1 MRRALIVARH
11 GNPMRVVG
19 PHWVAA
25 PWWSWQR
32 RRLSDGRGKAGNS
45 TAGTYARTSAK
56 GAKKTSFSIDRSALG
71 GNAAWDDDSGSGSGG
86 DRQAQFPHK
95 EAMTPLGKDL
105 QYYIKMRGAI
115 SLHDYIAQT
124 SNHPMYGYYTQQ
136 QKTQVKIGQAGDFI
150 TSPEISQLFGEMVA
164 VWLISVWTSLGS
176 PAKVRLVELGPGKGT
191 LMKDI
196 LRVAAKFPAF
206 HAAIAVHMVEISDSM
221 RQLQREALGC
231 ASTSHDADKCT
242 ATTSGGVAVTWHTM
256 FSQIPAPS
264 TEPLLLVAQEFLD
277 ALPVHQFVYTEK
289 GWREK
294 LVDVDDSPADTDKL
308 HFRSVLAR
316 STTPAVRAFFGD
328 TTTTKVVEAD
338 IDALRK
344 DVGATAPSS
353 AGAALKVGDEIEIC
367 PLALATVEDIAKQ
380 LVTCGGAGL
389 VIDYGEVFTQGDSLR
404 GFKNHQQVS
413 IYSEPGLVDITSD
426 VDFAAC
432 AKYAAKKGAT
442 VHGAVTQGEFLMR
455 MGIVERLEHLIS
467 LESTTEEQATAM
479 VASFRKIVG
488 DAADDGMGKRFK
500 VMAIASPKVAVDG
513 FDGMKR

>member
-1 MRRALIVARH
+1 M
-11 GNPMRVVG
+11 
-19 PHWVAA
+19 
-25 PWWSWQR
+25 
-32 RRLSDGRGKAGNS
+32 
-45 TAGTYARTSAK
+45 
-56 GAKKTSFSIDRSALG
+56 
-71 GNAAWDDDSGSGSGG
+71 
-86 DRQAQFPHK
+86 
-95 EAMTPLGKDL
+95 

-231 ASTSHDADKCT
+231 ASTTHDADKCT

-264 TEPLLLVAQEFLD
+264 TEPLLLVAQEFFD

-294 LVDVDDSPADTDKL
+294 LVDVDDSPANTDKL

-328 TTTTKVVEAD
+328 TTTTVVG
-338 IDALRK
+338 K
-344 DVGATAPSS
+344 GQP
-353 AGAALKVGDEIEIC
+353 ALKVGDEIEIC

-442 VHGAVTQGEFLMR
+442 VHGAITQGEFLMR

-467 LESTTEEQATAM
+467 LDSTTEEQATAM

-500 VMAIASPKVAVDG
+500 VMAIASPNLAVDG